1 MGRKR
6 MQEAIAVPVSDLA
19 FDVDVF
25 FHGQVCGRFGVDT
38 SVDGRLGFHIVVS
51 GTCWA
56 HAAAL
61 PGPTRLQRGDALL
74 FSRSVPHVIS
84 DARDF
89 RDRRDPEA
97 IVALGVRASLP
108 ATGLVCGYFDA
119 RDRATSDWLESFP
132 ACCIVTGSREATRWP
147 LELGRLMVAEAAAGR
162 DAAACLTARVAELF
176 LAMSIRDHCERESG
190 AGRLMRARRDPHLRR
205 VLDAI
210 DGELTRA
217 WTVGELAGIAGVSR
231 SKFAAWFAQA
241 LGCPPIAFLR
251 GRRMQ
256 RARRLARSGGLSERE
271 LAAEVGYRSV
281 AAFRRHFREQRSH
294 LCRDRRPAAGE
305 RSRLS

>member
-1 MGRKR
+1 MR
-6 MQEAIAVPVSDLA
+6 EAIATPLSDLA
-19 FDVDVF
+19 FDVDVSF
-25 FHGQVCGRFGVDT
+25 RGQVCGRFGIDT
-38 SVDGRLGFHIVVS
+38 SAEGRLGFHIVVS

-61 PGPTRLQRGDALL
+61 PGPRRLRPGDALL
-74 FSRSVPHVIS
+74 FGRSVPHVVS

-97 IVALGVRASLP
+97 IVALGVRTSLP

-119 RDRATSDWLESFP
+119 RDRATSDWLEAFP
-132 ACCIVTGSREATRWP
+132 ECCIVPGSGEATRWP
-147 LELGRLMVAEAAAGR
+147 LELARLMAAEAAAGR
-162 DAAACLTARVAELF
+162 DASACLTARVADLF
-176 LAMSIRDHCERESG
+176 LAMSIRDHCERGSG
-190 AGRLMRARRDPHLRR
+190 ASRLMRARRDPRLRR

-210 DGELTRA
+210 DGELARA

-231 SKFAAWFAQA
+231 AKFAASFAQT

-251 GRRMQ
+251 ARRMQ
-256 RARRLARSGGLSERE
+256 RAQRLARSGSLSDRE

-281 AAFRRHFREQRSH
+281 AAFRRHFREQRGH
-294 LCRDRRPAAGE
+294 VCRNRRPPDGD
-305 RSRLS
+305 RCRLR